1 MLTLKDKVAI
11 VTGAA
16 HPMGMGYATARRL
29 ADAGAKVVLTDRVVD
44 DQSRASLEA
53 RAAEVVKAGG
63 DAIAIAV
70 DVTVREQID
79 ACIVAVKTRYGGI
92 DILFNNAGSP
102 AGCGDF
108 LSMSDQQW
116 DISYQVNLKGLA
128 DFCQAVLPGMIQQGG
143 GAIVNNASLSG
154 LGAIPLMA
162 AYTATKFAVVGLT
175 KALAA
180 EFGPHKIRIN
190 AVCPG
195 MIWTQMGQSEIEHL
209 QEEGESSEQA
219 KQRLVSADIVPLER
233 WAEPEEVADAVVY
246 LASDAASYISG
257 VALPVAGGMAPGL

>member
-44 DQSRASLEA
+44 DPSRASLEA

-79 ACIVAVKTRYGGI
+79 ACIVEVKTRYGGI

-116 DISYQVNLKGLA
+116 DISYQVNLKGVA

-143 GAIVNNASLSG
+143 GAIVNASRSILF
-154 LGAIPLMA
+154 AYA
-162 AYTATKFAVVGLT
+162 ASEHQD
-175 KALAA
+175 LAPA
-180 EFGPHKIRIN
+180 
-190 AVCPG
+190 
-195 MIWTQMGQSEIEHL
+195 
-209 QEEGESSEQA
+209 
-219 KQRLVSADIVPLER
+219 R
-233 WAEPEEVADAVVY
+233 WAEASRRECLTMRDAIQAA
-246 LASDAASYISG
+246 LARR
-257 VALPVAGGMAPGL
+257 